1 MARSSP
7 TPGESKTPLI
17 VALVFFVLLTLGLGV
32 LYYMSFDENKAALD
46 GKKSADADKAV
57 AEKKLRAEQDK
68 VKMYRVL
75 TGSGNDED
83 LNAIKNTSEKPDVVA
98 EYKFATGR
106 LDQLVQG
113 YRDIEAGQMP
123 GTPFT
128 PKGSDVFVWPE
139 GDQETFDKAPGKPL
153 FAVVVNQLAKQLI
166 ATRRQA
172 IADRKVKEAEDR
184 YNLLGKSYD
193 DTIKVLREEAGKFP
207 GQLAARVA
215 EIQKN
220 YDAATQNFTTKTNDY
235 VDKSKERQV
244 ALDDAEIKKAQA
256 EKLAEQYKTRATV
269 VERDQA
275 ARADPFG
282 ANTDQPHGKILSKRN
297 GIVTINLGSADNV
310 RPGLTMVVQPP
321 DTQTRGIDSR
331 KESRQAPGGEPIIV
345 VRTKGTIEVLDV
357 IGPTVSTARIVS
369 QDDPIRDSILPGDLL
384 YNAAWRKGAADHV
397 ALFGVFDMDADGT
410 DDIKSLI
417 RDLNR
422 VGVVV
427 DAYYDL
433 EKNVWVGKYN
443 QQTAFAVEGYYPI
456 SMSADGLSGA
466 KSAIIQKLEAAK
478 TQVLGT
484 GIKVVKARDF
494 FPRTGYKI
502 RLDITPD
509 TINRAYNRYLLTTPS
524 GNPDAPPAEPK
535 N

>member
-1 MARSSP
+1 MARNASP
-7 TPGESKTPLI
+7 PGESKTPLI

-32 LYYMSFDENKAALD
+32 LYYMSFDENKKAID
-46 GKKSADADKAV
+46 EKTSAVADKTKL
-57 AEKKLRAEQDK
+57 EKSLRAEQDK

-75 TGSGNDED
+75 TGAGTEED
-83 LNAIKNTSEKPDVVA
+83 LTAIKNSSEKSEVVA

-106 LDQLVQG
+106 LDALVQG
-113 YRDIEAGQMP
+113 YRDIESGQMP

-128 PKGSDVFVWPE
+128 PKGADVFVWPE
-139 GDQETFDKAPGKPL
+139 GDQETFEKAPVKPL
-153 FAVVVNQLAKQLI
+153 YAVVVNQLARQLI

-172 IADRKVKEAEDR
+172 IADRKAKDAEDK
-184 YNLLGKSYD
+184 YTLLGKSYE

-207 GQLAARVA
+207 GLLATRVA

-220 YDAATQNFTTKTNDY
+220 YDTATQNFTTKTTEYTNIQ
-235 VDKSKERQV
+235 KESQV
-244 ALDDAEIKKAQA
+244 ARDEAEIKKAQA
-256 EKLAEQYKTRATV
+256 EAKAKQWETRATV
-269 VERDQA
+269 KERDDA

-282 ANTDQPHGKILSKRN
+282 ANTDRPHGKILSKRD
-297 GIVTINLGSADNV
+297 GTVTINLGSADNV
-310 RPGLTMVVQPP
+310 RPGLTFTIQPS
-321 DTQTRGIDSR
+321 DTETRGIDSR
-331 KESRQAPGGEPIIV
+331 KELRRLPTGEQITV

-357 IGPTVSTARIVS
+357 IGPTVSTARIATQS
-369 QDDPIRDSILPGDLL
+369 DPIRDSILPGDLL

-417 RDLNR
+417 RDLSR

-433 EKNVWVGKYN
+433 EKSEWVGKYN
-443 QQTAFAVEGYYPI
+443 QQTAFAVEGYYPV
-456 SMSADGLSGA
+456 SVAADGLSGA
-466 KSAIIQKLEAAK
+466 KGAVIQKLEAAK
-478 TQVLGT
+478 TQVLGA

-524 GNPDAPPAEPK
+524 TNPDAPAAEPK